1 MKLIANQQ
9 TNLTLVRSLH
19 YDHIFDMTIKIK
31 SYPAKNGDCFLI
43 NFGETEE
50 KKNILIDCGYV
61 DTFKNYLKN
70 DLIKISESGGTIE
83 KLILTHID
91 ADHIQGAIRLLKD
104 NNAKKIITIKD
115 VWHNTYRHLRE
126 QNEGELDIK
135 QERILQQIIRRGY
148 LQNENKRGEQG
159 ISAEQGTTVG
169 ALLLQGKYSWN
180 SDFNNQAVCVEQ
192 QSKVALTSDT
202 SIYLLSPNKQKLEK
216 LKKLWSDELKR
227 YGANFNIG
235 NSQLYDDAFEMLL
248 SWEKEKAKV
257 ALKQISTTKETLEE
271 LLKTP
276 FNEDDTATNGS
287 SIAFVLQVQNKKMLF
302 LADAHPGLI
311 VHSLNELQ
319 KEGTIIFDLIK
330 VAHHGSYGNISR
342 ELLNKIDSE
351 RYLISTNGQKNNHP
365 DKETIAHIVTRR
377 ADFHRKLYFN
387 YITANSKY
395 FDRKDW
401 MEKYNYSIH
410 YLDQQPYTLT
420 L

>member
-1 MKLIANQQ
+1 MLI
-9 TNLTLVRSLH
+9 L
-19 YDHIFDMTIKIK
+19 IK

-43 NFGETEE
+43 SFGETEKE
-50 KKNILIDCGYV
+50 RKHLLIDCGYV
-61 DTFKNYLKN
+61 DTFQKYLKD
-70 DLIKISESGGTIE
+70 DLIKIGKNEGTLE

-104 NNAKKIITIKD
+104 NNAKKFIAIKE
-115 VWHNTYRHLRE
+115 VWHNTYRHLSG
-126 QNEGELDIK
+126 QKEGEISLK

-148 LQNENKRGEQG
+148 IQSESKQGEQG

-180 SDFNNQAVCVEQ
+180 SDFNNQAVCIEQ
-192 QSKVALTSDT
+192 RPEIELDPDT
-202 SIYLLSPNKQKLEK
+202 NIYLLSPDKQKLEK
-216 LKKLWSDELKR
+216 LKDLWTDELKR
-227 YGANFNIG
+227 YGDNFNSG
-235 NSQLYDDAFEMLL
+235 NSQLYDDAFEMLV
-248 SWEKEKAKV
+248 SWEQEKAKV
-257 ALKQISTTKETLEE
+257 SPKPISATKETLEE

-276 FNEDDTATNGS
+276 FDEDKTATNGS
-287 SIAFVLQVQNKKMLF
+287 SIAFILQFQNKRILF
-302 LADAHPGLI
+302 LADAQPGLI
-311 VHSLNELQ
+311 VQSLNEYQ
-319 KEGTIIFDLIK
+319 NEGTIIFDLIK
-330 VAHHGSYGNISR
+330 VSHHGSFGNISR

-351 RYLISTNGQKNNHP
+351 RYLISTNGQKHGHP
-365 DKETIAHIVTRR
+365 DKETIAHIITRK

-401 MEKYNYSIH
+401 TGKYNYSIH

>member
-1 MKLIANQQ
+1 MLI
-9 TNLTLVRSLH
+9 
-19 YDHIFDMTIKIK
+19 TIKC
-31 SYPAKNGDCFLI
+31 YPAKNGDCFLI
-43 NFGETEE
+43 SFGKTEEE
-50 KKNILIDCGYV
+50 KKHLLIDCGYV
-61 DTFKNYLKN
+61 DTFQKYLKD
-70 DLIKISESGGTIE
+70 DLIEIGKRGEPLE

-104 NNAKKIITIKD
+104 NKAEKFITIKE
-115 VWHNTYRHLRE
+115 VWHNAYRHLHE
-126 QNEGELDIK
+126 QKEGEIDVK

-148 LQNENKRGEQG
+148 YQNESKQGEQE

-180 SDFNNQAVCVEQ
+180 SDFNNQAVCIEQNPKVEI
-192 QSKVALTSDT
+192 SPGTN
-202 SIYLLSPNKQKLEK
+202 ICLLSPDKQKLEK
-216 LKKLWSDELKR
+216 LKNLWSNELKR
-227 YGANFNIG
+227 YDANFNSG

-257 ALKQISTTKETLEE
+257 APRQISATKETLEE

-276 FNEDDTATNGS
+276 FSEDDTATNGS
-287 SIAFVLQVQNKKMLF
+287 SIALILQVQNKKMLF
-302 LADAHPGLI
+302 LADAHPSLI
-311 VHSLNELQ
+311 VHSLYEYQ
-319 KEGTIIFDLIK
+319 KEGAIIFDLIK
-330 VAHHGSYGNISR
+330 VSHHGSFGNISR

-365 DKETIAHIVTRR
+365 DKETIAHIVTKK
-377 ADFHRKLYFN
+377 ADFHRKLFFN

-410 YLDQQPYTLT
+410 YLNQQPYTLT

>member
-1 MKLIANQQ
+1 MN
-9 TNLTLVRSLH
+9 V
-19 YDHIFDMTIKIK
+19 DIKI
-31 SYPAKNGDCFLI
+31 YPAKNGDCFLVS
-43 NFGETEE
+43 FGEKAAE
-50 KKNILIDCGYV
+50 KMHLLIDCAYV
-61 DTFKNYLKN
+61 DTFQKYLKD
-70 DLIKISESGGTIE
+70 DLIKIGKSGGALE

-104 NNAKKIITIKD
+104 NNAEKFIAIKE
-115 VWHNTYRHLRE
+115 VWHNTYRHLCV
-126 QNEGELDIK
+126 QKEGEISVK

-148 LQNENKRGEQG
+148 PQSERKQGEKE

-180 SDFNNQAVCVEQ
+180 SDFSNQAVCIEQ
-192 QSKVALTSDT
+192 RSEIELNPDT
-202 SIYLLSPNKQKLEK
+202 NIYLLSPDKQKLEK
-216 LKKLWSDELKR
+216 LKNLWTDELKR
-227 YGANFNIG
+227 YDANFNLG
-235 NSQLYDDAFEMLL
+235 NSQLYDDSFELLL

-257 ALKQISTTKETLEE
+257 APKPISATKETLEE
-271 LLKTP
+271 LLKTA
-276 FNEDDTATNGS
+276 FDEDNTATNGS
-287 SIAFVLQVQNKKMLF
+287 SIAFILKVQNIKILF

-311 VHSLNELQ
+311 VQSLNEYQ
-319 KEGTIIFDLIK
+319 NEGTVIFDLIK
-330 VAHHGSYGNISR
+330 VSHHGSFGNINR

-351 RYLISTNGQKNNHP
+351 RYLISTNGQKHGHP
-365 DKETIAHIVTRR
+365 DKETIAHIITKK

-401 MEKYNYSIH
+401 TDKYNYSIY

>member
-1 MKLIANQQ
+1 MNVYA
-9 TNLTLVRSLH
+9 
-19 YDHIFDMTIKIK
+19 KI
-31 SYPAKNGDCFLI
+31 YPAKDGDCFLI
-43 NFGETEE
+43 SFGETEE
-50 KKNILIDCGYV
+50 EKKHLLVDCGYV
-61 DTFKNYLKN
+61 DTFQKYLKN
-70 DLIKISESGGTIE
+70 DLIKIGKSGETLE

-104 NNAKKIITIKD
+104 NNAEKFILINE
-115 VWHNTYRHLRE
+115 VWHNTYRHLSEQKERE
-126 QNEGELDIK
+126 IDVK

-148 LQNENKRGEQG
+148 AQNESKKGEQG

-180 SDFNNQAVCVEQ
+180 SDFNNQAVCIEQ
-192 QSKVALTSDT
+192 KPKVAISTDANICL
-202 SIYLLSPNKQKLEK
+202 ISPNKQKLDK
-216 LKKLWSDELKR
+216 LKNLWTDELKR
-227 YGANFNIG
+227 YGVNFNSG
-235 NSQLYDDAFEMLL
+235 NSKLYDDAFEMLL
-248 SWEKEKAKV
+248 SWEKQKPKV
-257 ALKQISTTKETLEE
+257 APKQIFATKETLEE

-311 VHSLNELQ
+311 VHSLNEFQ

-330 VAHHGSYGNISR
+330 VAHHGSFGNISC

-365 DKETIAHIVTRR
+365 DKETIAQIITRK

-387 YITANSKY
+387 YITTNSKY

-401 MEKYNYSIH
+401 MERYNYSIH

-420 L
+420 I